1 MNKATDQNILMPF
14 ARPVQGDLEEFDRKL
29 TDYLQGDS
37 PLITSIARHLLK
49 TKGKRI
55 RPAFVFLSSRASDN
69 FTEHSVDASL
79 AIELIHTA
87 TLLHDDVVDE
97 SDLRRGQE
105 TVNARWTNLISVLM
119 GDYLFAK
126 AFRIMVDTGSIAL
139 IDAISRATERVSI
152 GELRQIEES
161 GNYSLSEDEYLDIIA
176 DKTASLFNVSCE
188 TGPLLSGRS
197 EEDRRRFADF
207 GEKIGTA
214 FQIADDL
221 LDFVGEAELTGKEP
235 GNDVLNGKVTL
246 PLIYSLKKV
255 GEASSREMIECLR
268 QKRDHDTF
276 KRVHAF
282 ISESGGLDYAYRR
295 ADELCQQGLD
305 SIKPIESSVYYN
317 SLVEMVRFT
326 SARVA

>member
-1 MNKATDQNILMPF
+1 MPF
-14 ARPVQGDLEEFDRKL
+14 TRPVQADLEEFDRKL
-29 TDYLQGDS
+29 NDYLQGDS

-49 TKGKRI
+49 TRGKRI

-69 FTEHSVDASL
+69 FTEFSVDASL

-139 IDAISRATERVSI
+139 IDAISRATERVSV
-152 GELRQIEES
+152 GELRQIEET

-197 EEDRRRFADF
+197 AEDRQRFADF

-214 FQIADDL
+214 FQIVDDL
-221 LDFVGEAELTGKEP
+221 LDFVGDAEHTGKEP

-246 PLIYSLKKV
+246 PLIYSLKQV
-255 GEASSREMIECLR
+255 SEASSREMVERLR

-276 KRVHAF
+276 KRVCEF
-282 ISESGGLDYAYRR
+282 ISEHGGLDYAYRR
-295 ADELCQQGLD
+295 ADDLCAQGLE
-305 SIKPIESSVYYN
+305 SIKPMESSPYYE
-317 SLVEMVRFT
+317 SLAEMVRFT